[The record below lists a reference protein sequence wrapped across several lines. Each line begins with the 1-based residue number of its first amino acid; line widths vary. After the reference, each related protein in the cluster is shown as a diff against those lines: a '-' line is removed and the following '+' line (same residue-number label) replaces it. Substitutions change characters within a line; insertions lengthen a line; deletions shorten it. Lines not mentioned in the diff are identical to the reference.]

1 MVPAGYRGRN
11 QPVRYVGQL
20 ASPVFAVGSRRPC
33 RGKLE
38 SVGIRTYGDFEK
50 LGWEKT
56 IAVYTRAHPHRLNNI
71 VCWGFLGALLNI
83 PYQQM
88 PEELK
93 EKGKAL
99 CAKLKKERR

>member
-1 MVPAGYRGRN
+1 MAKPRI
-11 QPVRYVGQL
+11 PVATTPIRQVINIG
-20 ASPVFAVGSRRPC
+20 PVCGAE
-33 RGKLE
+33 LE

-71 VCWGFLGALLNI
+71 VCWGLLGALLNI
-83 PYQQM
+83 PHQQM